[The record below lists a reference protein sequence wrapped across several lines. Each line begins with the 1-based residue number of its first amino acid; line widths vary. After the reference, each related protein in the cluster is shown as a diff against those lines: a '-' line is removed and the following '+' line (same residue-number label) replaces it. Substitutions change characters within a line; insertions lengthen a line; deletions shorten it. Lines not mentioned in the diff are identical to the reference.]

1 MTIFLSCQ
9 FLKPSAQSRPR
20 RSPCSRP
27 WMRRWCTAARRTS
40 CRRPD
45 RRLEEPWTVFHC
57 SELYLKSRKKFSR
70 WSWWWWWWIWW
81 CSWSVWPDVELKR
94 SPNFTVSSPKSSLSR
109 YYLEWMFFKVA
120 QKAMKYLDI
129 LWKIV
134 SPKSSK
140 NCPIW
145 SHCSWWSP
153 PQTYYIK
160 ILQTFPDID
169 QIQK

>member
-1 MTIFLSCQ
+1 MVTKRTKKLAVNIFG
-9 FLKPSAQSRPR
+9 FLPYIRAFLLLRPNLHFTN
-20 RSPCSRP
+20 SFWVHNHP
-27 WMRRWCTAARRTS
+27 
-40 CRRPD
+40 
-45 RRLEEPWTVFHC
+45 
-57 SELYLKSRKKFSR
+57 
-70 WSWWWWWWIWW
+70 
-81 CSWSVWPDVELKR
+81 VWPDVELKR

-120 QKAMKYLDI
+120 QKAKKYLDI